1 MWRKIGRL
9 WRVVAAVA
17 MVASMVTA
25 LMPALATATNSNSLQ
40 VNIVTPVKDAQ
51 IPLKGY
57 FWVNAT
63 VAKPVGVASAHG
75 VSANITWDGNVRLVE
90 GDQVQNDE
98 DLTGC
103 APATDFWWEFQCVGY
118 GDVTFTVT
126 GNATDVNGGSAT
138 VTVHQPPEPCPAVL
152 EVTIIEYPQGPVS
165 PSNDFA
171 IKALVTNVSALPVD
185 NVTGVI
191 ELDPEEG
198 ASLVNCAQEWD
209 LDTIQPGC
217 SKEVGWTLH
226 CEEGGDLDI
235 EVDAYAPDVDDCA
248 ILEDDVT
255 VHQLLPAAMSVTL
268 IAPEDVCAQ
277 CDPNFT
283 VTANISE
290 TNGDNG
296 IAMVMATLQITSGNA
311 VLNSVGATQGPFC
324 VAPGGYILVPW
335 PVRCTGLGEV
345 DFQVD
350 VTGEDAVKP
359 TIVLQASD
367 TAATEQK
374 DLTIEVV
381 CPAENTSYDVGAKYD
396 VVYTLRNCM
405 AASAENISVG
415 IELPPNVALS
425 DNTVFVDC
433 ASPGVPEEIEAV
445 LVSTN
450 PDTGVKTYEAD
461 LGCLCSCCVANI
473 TWKVKCV
480 GSGVVNCK
488 PKADTIEA
496 FAEIND
502 QVIDEEVLHVFQI
515 NRAHL
520 DAGIEVFEGAGATF
534 EGDDKI
540 EGIAVGD
547 NFTVAIPVV
556 NLGESAA
563 KNVVVTLCTSGNVQ
577 MLTPQSTNQTI
588 ASIPC
593 HGAAKLLWTF
603 QCIGEGDVCIKVCG
617 ITGTDAVSTTAL
629 ATPADVELPCQLTI
643 KQVPVT
649 VEIIQPLTGT
659 NFTVG
664 ETFTVKARITNN
676 STLGVDLNAATA
688 ELYWTGKMALAD
700 GQGNPVDLNDLLA
713 GETAEATW
721 QVKCTGSGDVTFYV
735 EVEAEEPYMEVESA
749 SETIHQQIPG
759 ELTAEILSP
768 EFIYTYC
775 EGICDPFSP
784 SFIATSQDFAVTA
797 KVCNNGGFP
806 ITITSANLTSENIS
820 KPVKGATILTGP
832 TPGLPIIIAPKQS
845 IVFNWTLHCTAS
857 GLTAIV
863 ANFVGEDTLCLK
875 HVACAATAVQ
885 QYPAA
890 HLETSIISAPTS
902 VGVGDD
908 FTITANITN
917 TGEADAWDAV
927 AILSVEPEGSVHL
940 SPSDPVGSYVKKI
953 GGLVGHGQK
962 GTATVSWV
970 LQCLEALPSTITVS
984 AAGYDEFGYHT
995 KQRWSYDCDHWV
1007 LDLEKEPGKAI
1018 EARNIEPA
1026 SVTVEQVVD
1035 EGAEPS
1041 SGCITIAL
1049 EQGWNLFSPPFFVA
1063 SCNQS
1068 PAVYFASIS
1077 ANITK
1082 VWSYCPSTCAW
1093 KYWAPGDNASTLT
1106 AITDGNGY
1114 WLNMK
1119 GATTFVVCGDT
1130 MPAPPEPPPSYD
1142 VCVGWNLIGIRSATP
1157 VKASEWLTTI
1167 AGKYGII
1174 YGFDNGHYFSVGA
1187 NDDLVPGMGYWIAI
1201 TQPGTIRH

>member
-1 MWRKIGRL
+1 MWRKFGSL
-9 WRVVAAVA
+9 WRVVAAIA

-25 LMPALATATNSNSLQ
+25 LMPALATANSDGSLQ
-40 VNIVTPVKDAQ
+40 VNIVTPLKDAQ

-63 VAKPVGVASAHG
+63 VARPVGVASANG
-75 VSANITWDGNVRLVE
+75 IQACIEWKGEARLVE
-90 GDQVQNDE
+90 GDQCQNEE

-103 APATDFWWEFQCVGY
+103 APATDFWWLFQCIGY
-118 GDVTFTVT
+118 GDVTITV
-126 GNATDVNGGSAT
+126 NATSPDVESGSAS
-138 VTVHQPPEPCPAVL
+138 VTIHQPPVPCEPVL

-171 IKALVTNVSALPVD
+171 IKALVTNVSDLPVD

-191 ELDPEEG
+191 ELDPETG
-198 ASLVNCAQEWD
+198 ASLVNCDEEWD
-209 LDTIQPGC
+209 LDTLQPGC

-226 CEEGGDLDI
+226 CDEGGDLDI
-235 EVDAYAPDVDDCA
+235 EVDAYADDLKDCE
-248 ILEDDVT
+248 ILEDEVT
-255 VHQLLPAAMSVTL
+255 VHQLLPAAMSVEL
-268 IAPEDVCAQ
+268 IAPDDVCAE

-296 IAMVMATLQITSGNA
+296 IAMVMATLTITSGNA
-311 VLNSVGATQGPFC
+311 VLNSVGATQGPFS

-335 PVRCTGLGEV
+335 PVRCTGLGDVEFSV
-345 DFQVD
+345 N
-350 VTGEDAVKP
+350 VTGEDAIKP
-359 TIVLQASD
+359 SIVLQASD

-374 DLTIEVV
+374 DLTVDIV
-381 CPAENTSYDVGAKYD
+381 CPADNSSFVVGAEYDVI
-396 VVYTLRNCM
+396 YTLRNCM
-405 AASAENISVG
+405 EGDADNISVG
-415 IELPPNVALS
+415 IELPPNIALA

-433 ASPGVPEEIEAV
+433 ASPGVPEEIEAE
-445 LVSTN
+445 LVYTD
-450 PDTGVKTYEAD
+450 PVTGVKIYEAD

-473 TWKVKCV
+473 IWKLECV

-488 PKADTIEA
+488 PQPDTIEA

-502 QVIDEEVLHVFQI
+502 QVIDEDVLHVFQI
-515 NRAHL
+515 NKAHL
-520 DAGIEVFEGAGATF
+520 EAGIEVFEGAGATF

-547 NFTVAIPVV
+547 NFTVAVPVV

-563 KNVVVTLCTSGNVQ
+563 KNVVVTICTSGNVT
-577 MLTPQSTNQTI
+577 MLSPQSNNQTI

-593 HGAAKLLWTF
+593 HGAAKVLWTF
-603 QCIGEGDVCIKVCG
+603 QCVGEGDVCIKVCG
-617 ITGTDAVSTTAL
+617 ITGTDAVSNTAL

-649 VEIIQPLTGT
+649 IEIIQPLTST
-659 NFTVG
+659 DFTVG

-688 ELYWTGKMALAD
+688 ELQWTGKMELAE

-713 GETAEATW
+713 GEVAEATW
-721 QVKCTGSGDVTFYV
+721 QVVCTGAGDVTFYV
-735 EVEAEEPYMEVESA
+735 EVEAEEPYMEIEST
-749 SETIHQQIPG
+749 SETIHQQVPG

-768 EFIYTYC
+768 ECIYTYF
-775 EGICDPFSP
+775 EGVCDPFSP

-797 KVCNNGGFP
+797 EVSNNGGFP
-806 ITITSANLTSENIS
+806 ITITTANMTFPLG
-820 KPVKGATILTGP
+820 GASILTGP
-832 TPGLPIIIAPKQS
+832 SPALPQTLAPDTS
-845 IVFNWTLHCTAS
+845 IVFNWTLHCDAS
-857 GLTAIV
+857 GLTPIV
-863 ANFVGEDTLCLK
+863 IVFKGEDTLCLK
-875 HVACAATAVQ
+875 HMAVAETAVK

-890 HLETSIISAPTS
+890 HLEAKIVGAPAGA
-902 VGVGDD
+902 VGVGDE

-917 TGEADAWDAV
+917 TGEADVWDAV
-927 AILSVEPEGSVHL
+927 AILSVEPEGSVRI
-940 SPSDPVGSYVKKI
+940 SPSDPIGAYVKPL
-953 GGLVGHGQK
+953 GGIVGHGQD
-962 GTATVSWV
+962 GTATVSWI
-970 LQCLEALPSTITVS
+970 LECMEAVPSTITVS

-995 KQRWSYDCDHWV
+995 KQRWSYECNHWV
-1007 LDLEKEPGKAI
+1007 LDLEKEPGRAI

-1026 SVTVEQVVD
+1026 SVTVDQVVD
-1035 EGAEPS
+1035 EGVEPA

-1049 EQGWNLFSPPFFVA
+1049 EQGWNLFAPPFFVA
-1063 SCNQS
+1063 SANQS

-1082 VWSYCPSTCAW
+1082 VWSYCASTCAW
-1093 KYWAPGDNASTLT
+1093 KYWAPGDSASTLT

-1119 GATTFVVCGDT
+1119 SGTTFTVCGDT
-1130 MPAPPEPPPSYD
+1130 MPAPPEPPPSYE
-1142 VCVGWNLIGIRSATP
+1142 VCVGWNLIGIRSAEP
-1157 VKASEWLTTI
+1157 VEASEWLNTI
-1167 AGKYGII
+1167 AGKYGTI